1 MALQPGPLSVATL
14 KKPIL
19 AAYDQTHP
27 LLLRAALAFRFAS
40 SGHRKRIEN

>member
-14 KKPIL
+14 KKLIL
-19 AAYDQTHP
+19 AACDQTHP

-40 SGHRKRIEN
+40 SGHGKRIAN